1 LKLQP
6 LDWNFSACPPAER
19 PILYC
24 YEFSRESSS
33 LRETVDYMRN
43 GRPEEPTYW
52 SNIPDFGWS
61 EWPFYPFLSI
71 PESERRR
78 RIEQLLTPNPVSE
91 IVLALAEQPPGSSFW
106 EQQLAIAKSIRAQST
121 PVLKASR
128 KGRRA
133 NALHDQLRALS
144 VYRLRQYH
152 SARKVIGILREHFR
166 KAAYNDPSNLDRAK
180 RELPKHLTAF
190 VLRAQGRIQKGCWFP
205 PFGPYLIKP

>member
-6 LDWNFSACPPAER
+6 LDWNFSTCPAGEL

-33 LRETVDYMRN
+33 LREIVDYMRYA
-43 GRPEEPTYW
+43 RPEGPTYW
-52 SNIPDFGWS
+52 LLIPAFGWR
-61 EWPFYPFLSI
+61 EWPLYPFLSI
-71 PESERRR
+71 PEPERRR
-78 RIEQLLTPNPVSE
+78 RIEQLLTPNPVSD
-91 IVLALAEQPPGSSFW
+91 IVHALAEQPPGSSLW

-121 PVLKASR
+121 PVSKAPR

-133 NALHDQLRALS
+133 NALHDQLRMLS
-144 VYRLRQYH
+144 VYRLRQHH
-152 SARKVIGILREHFR
+152 SAGEVIDILREHFR
-166 KAAYNDPSNLDRAK
+166 KATYNDPSNLDRAK

-190 VLRAQGRIQKGCWFP
+190 VLRAQGQIQKGCWFP